1 MANRGSTQQR
11 PAQAWHDGYVAATRD
26 ELKERLLRP
35 LRRELADGAQDRVVA
50 GGLEKLAQSLAGP
63 FPEVR
68 RLLEGYRDL
77 SQEERLGRL
86 HKVIALLD
94 RQTLISANEAAPQD
108 VLARRAKQP
117 AQPAAA
123 PQPKLETTPPP
134 EGLTLDSSVESIALG
149 LGGKKKMSELGIR
162 TLRDLLHN
170 YPRRYEDRR
179 ALVSIREVHEG
190 EKATV
195 VGKVL
200 SKEML
205 KTPRKGITLVQ
216 VRLMDA
222 WGWKF
227 TAVWFNQPWV
237 LKSIQE
243 GSSVIISGKVQKR
256 GSQISLLV
264 EYFENEEGESLS
276 TGRIV
281 PVYPAKEG
289 ISQAFLRRSAWRGLE
304 AFPLLPD
311 PLEPYLQAD
320 GAPSLDLPPLRWSL
334 QQAHFPDSE
343 ENLARALERLKFDEY
358 VLLELKVMIQS
369 GGSGLLGRMFRVE
382 PEMIQKFR
390 SSLPFQ
396 LTQAQE
402 RVLGEILADMQSER
416 QMARLV
422 QGDVG
427 SGKTAVAA
435 AALYIAA
442 QNGAQ
447 GALMAPTEILAKQH
461 YANLQKYL
469 FPLGVT
475 VDLLVGSMSAG
486 EKREALERLQSAHT
500 DVVVGTHALIQ
511 EGVEFKDLGLAVIDE
526 EHRFGV
532 MQRRRLLKSR
542 PDVLVMSATPIPRS
556 LALTLYG
563 DLEVSQI
570 DELPPGRTPVKTKVL
585 THKLRHQ
592 AYAFARQEIAKGNQV
607 FVVTPMIE
615 EGDSEVT
622 AELQAATR
630 LAQELQELLPDVRID
645 LLHGKM
651 RAEEKD
657 AVMERFR
664 YRHFDLLVSTT
675 VIEVGVDIPQATVM
689 VIENAERF
697 GLAQLHQLRGR
708 VGRGGLEAYCILIA
722 GETSKKTMSRLR
734 VIEESTD
741 GFYIAEKDLELRGP
755 GELRGVRQSG
765 MPDLKLGDL
774 VSDGEIIERAR
785 ALAKRI
791 LESDPYLE
799 HPKHALLKRE
809 LQARAE
815 AIGFREVI

>member
-1 MANRGSTQQR
+1 M
-11 PAQAWHDGYVAATRD
+11 
-26 ELKERLLRP
+26 
-35 LRRELADGAQDRVVA
+35 
-50 GGLEKLAQSLAGP
+50 
-63 FPEVR
+63 
-68 RLLEGYRDL
+68 
-77 SQEERLGRL
+77 
-86 HKVIALLD
+86 
-94 RQTLISANEAAPQD
+94 
-108 VLARRAKQP
+108 
-117 AQPAAA
+117 
-123 PQPKLETTPPP
+123 
-134 EGLTLDSSVESIALG
+134 
-149 LGGKKKMSELGIR
+149 
-162 TLRDLLHN
+162 
-170 YPRRYEDRR
+170 
-179 ALVSIREVHEG
+179 
-190 EKATV
+190 
-195 VGKVL
+195 
-200 SKEML
+200 
-205 KTPRKGITLVQ
+205 
-216 VRLMDA
+216 
-222 WGWKF
+222 
-227 TAVWFNQPWV
+227 
-237 LKSIQE
+237 
-243 GSSVIISGKVQKR
+243 
-256 GSQISLLV
+256 
-264 EYFENEEGESLS
+264 
-276 TGRIV
+276 
-281 PVYPAKEG
+281 
-289 ISQAFLRRSAWRGLE
+289 
-304 AFPLLPD
+304 
-311 PLEPYLQAD
+311 
-320 GAPSLDLPPLRWSL
+320 
-334 QQAHFPDSE
+334 
-343 ENLARALERLKFDEY
+343 
-358 VLLELKVMIQS
+358 
-369 GGSGLLGRMFRVE
+369 
-382 PEMIQKFR
+382 
-390 SSLPFQ
+390 
-396 LTQAQE
+396 
-402 RVLGEILADMQSER
+402 
-416 QMARLV
+416 
-422 QGDVG
+422 
-427 SGKTAVAA
+427 
-435 AALYIAA
+435 
-442 QNGAQ
+442 
-447 GALMAPTEILAKQH
+447 
-461 YANLQKYL
+461 
-469 FPLGVT
+469 
-475 VDLLVGSMSAG
+475 
-486 EKREALERLQSAHT
+486 
-500 DVVVGTHALIQ
+500 VGTHALIQ

-734 VIEESTD
+734 VIEESTN